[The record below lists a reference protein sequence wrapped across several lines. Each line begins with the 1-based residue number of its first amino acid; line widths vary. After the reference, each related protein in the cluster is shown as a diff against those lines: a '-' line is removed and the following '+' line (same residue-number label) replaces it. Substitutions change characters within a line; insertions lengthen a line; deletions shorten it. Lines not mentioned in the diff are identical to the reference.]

1 MTEDGEIIHS
11 KGDKFSMFH
20 TMTLL
25 EREGA
30 AERVGENYAW
40 KLVDKYGENIA
51 YVEILPF
58 LDKETGQEKGRLDF
72 NPNKIQKLFT
82 SQFKRFCKTRF

>member
-1 MTEDGEIIHS
+1 
-11 KGDKFSMFH
+11 MFH

-40 KLVDKYGENIA
+40 KLIDKYGENIA

-58 LDKETGQEKGRLDF
+58 LDKETGQEKRSLRLQPKQ
-72 NPNKIQKLFT
+72 NPKKVFT
-82 SQFKRFCKTRF
+82 S

>member
-1 MTEDGEIIHS
+1 
-11 KGDKFSMFH
+11 MFH

-30 AERVGENYAW
+30 AERVGE
-40 KLVDKYGENIA
+40 KLRLEISTTSNGENIA

-58 LDKETGQEKGRLDF
+58 LDKETGQEKRAF
-72 NPNKIQKLFT
+72 
-82 SQFKRFCKTRF
+82 